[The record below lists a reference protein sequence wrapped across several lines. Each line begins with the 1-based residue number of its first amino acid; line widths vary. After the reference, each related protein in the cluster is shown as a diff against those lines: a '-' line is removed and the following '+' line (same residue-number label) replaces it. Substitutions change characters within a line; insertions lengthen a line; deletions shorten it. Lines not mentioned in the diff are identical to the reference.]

1 MRKAILAAVTAA
13 LVLGGSLVVMA
24 QADVAETDDERGPIG
39 SAIDEVLDDLV
50 ADDTL
55 TRAQA
60 DAVIEALDA
69 RRAEFRA
76 EREQMREQME
86 EFWADDQL
94 TQEEIDQL
102 PDWHHWSQMTDLLED
117 GVITRDEL
125 GGMRRGPFGGG
136 GPRHGH

>member
-24 QADVAETDDERGPIG
+24 QADVAGTDDERGPIG